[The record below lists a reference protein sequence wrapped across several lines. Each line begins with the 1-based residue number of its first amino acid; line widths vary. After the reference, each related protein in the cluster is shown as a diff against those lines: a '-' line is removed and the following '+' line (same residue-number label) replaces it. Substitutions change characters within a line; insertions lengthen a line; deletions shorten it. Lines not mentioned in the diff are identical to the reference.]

1 MSPRPPSLNR
11 LTYSR
16 LVAVD
21 VLLSGALLMFGRP
34 ADAHLAR
41 SGVSLLLLYVL
52 LTVSAGSVAI
62 RRLRPLVALGMSLAG
77 LLGLASYDFVF
88 VKFAEIPVA
97 LALYLVAVARPRRAA
112 VGALIVAE
120 LLVGVGCALV
130 VPAGSHASV
139 SFGAHWR
146 DLWFGQSAV
155 PLVFWATGFML
166 RTRREY
172 ERGLHAQAENRA
184 QARIDAALR
193 TVTQERMRIARELHD
208 VVAHSM
214 SVIAVQAGVG
224 HHVIGVRPE
233 EAAKALAAIETTS
246 RAALR
251 EMRALLGVLREE
263 TPEETAEEFLATP
276 GLADLALLAER
287 TGRAGL
293 RIELRFKG
301 EPWELPPAMDL
312 AGYRIAQEALTN
324 VVKHA
329 GTDQAQVKIV
339 YGSGEVE
346 IEVTDDGV
354 GRGAGVVTGGHGLVG
369 MRERV
374 ALYGGEFAAGPRPLG
389 GFRVWARLPAR
400 DEAA

>member
-1 MSPRPPSLNR
+1 MKR
-11 LTYSR
+11 LTYPQ

-21 VLLSGALLMFGRP
+21 VLF
-34 ADAHLAR
+34 
-41 SGVSLLLLYVL
+41 SGVLLVFGHPTDAARRGSSLQLLYVFV
-52 LTVSAGSVAI
+52 TVSAGSVAI
-62 RRLRPLVALGMSLAG
+62 RRRWPLVALGASLACF
-77 LLGLASYDFVF
+77 LGLASYGYFKSAAVPL
-88 VKFAEIPVA
+88 E
-97 LALYLVAVARPRRAA
+97 LALYLVAVARPRRVA
-112 VGALIVAE
+112 VSGLIVTE
-120 LLVGVGCALV
+120 LVLAFGFALEGS
-130 VPAGSHASV
+130 AGSYV
-139 SFGAHWR
+139 SSSFAADWKG
-146 DLWFGQSAV
+146 LWFGQSAA
-155 PLVFWATGFML
+155 LLAFWATGFML
-166 RTRREY
+166 RARREY
-172 ERGLHAQAENRA
+172 ERGLHAQAERRA
-184 QARIDAALR
+184 QARVDEALR

-224 HHVIGVRPE
+224 HHVISVHPQ

-263 TPEETAEEFLATP
+263 TPQETADEFLAAP

-293 RIELRFKG
+293 RVDLRFTG

-329 GTDQAQVKIV
+329 GTDQARVQIV
-339 YGSGEVE
+339 YGRGEVE

-354 GRGAGVVTGGHGLVG
+354 GPGAAVVTGGHGLVG

-374 ALYGGEFAAGPRPLG
+374 ALYGGEFAAGPQPLG
-389 GFRVWARLPAR
+389 GFRVWARLPDR
-400 DEAA
+400 DDAA

>member
-1 MSPRPPSLNR
+1 MKR
-11 LTYSR
+11 LTYPR

-21 VLLSGALLMFGRP
+21 VLLGGMLVVFGRP
-34 ADAHLAR
+34 ADAQLAR
-41 SGVSLLLLYVL
+41 TGLSLPLIYVL
-52 LTVSAGSVAI
+52 LTVSDGAVAI
-62 RRLRPLVALGMSLAG
+62 RRLRPLVALGMALAG
-77 LLGLASYDFVF
+77 FLGLASYG
-88 VKFAEIPVA
+88 FAKLPAIPVA
-97 LALYLVAVARPRRAA
+97 LALYLVAVARPHRAA
-112 VGALIVAE
+112 VAGLVVAE
-120 LLVGVGCALV
+120 LLAGFGYALAG
-130 VPAGSHASV
+130 PAGSPASL
-139 SFGAHWR
+139 SFGAAWR

-155 PLVFWATGFML
+155 LLAFWATGFML
-166 RTRREY
+166 RTQREY
-172 ERGLHAQAENRA
+172 QRGLQAQAERRA
-184 QARIDAALR
+184 QARVDEALR

-224 HHVIGVRPE
+224 HHVIGEHPQ

-246 RAALR
+246 RTALR
-251 EMRALLGVLREE
+251 EMRALLGVLRDE
-263 TPEETAEEFLATP
+263 TREETADEFLATP
-276 GLADLALLAER
+276 GLADLAVLAER

-293 RIELRFKG
+293 RVELQFTG

-329 GTDQAQVKIV
+329 GTDQARVQIV
-339 YGSGEVE
+339 YGRGEVE

-354 GRGAGVVTGGHGLVG
+354 GPGAAVVTGGHGLVG

-374 ALYGGEFAAGPRPLG
+374 ALYSGQFAAGPQPLG

-400 DEAA
+400 DTA

>member
-1 MSPRPPSLNR
+1 VSSRSPLLKR
-11 LTYSR
+11 LTYPR

-21 VLLSGALLMFGRP
+21 VLLSGMLVAFGRP
-34 ADAHLAR
+34 ADAQLAR
-41 SGVSLLLLYVL
+41 GGLSLQFLYLL

-77 LLGLASYDFVF
+77 FLGLASYG
-88 VKFAEIPVA
+88 FAKLAMMPVA
-97 LALYLVAVARPRRAA
+97 LVLYLVAVARPRRAA
-112 VGALIVAE
+112 VGGLIVAE
-120 LLVGVGCALV
+120 LLVGIGYALAG
-130 VPAGSHASV
+130 PAGSHTSL
-139 SFGAHWR
+139 SFGAPWR

-155 PLVFWATGFML
+155 LLAFWATGFML
-166 RTRREY
+166 RTQREY
-172 ERGLHAQAENRA
+172 ERGLHAQAERRA
-184 QARIDAALR
+184 QARVDEALR

-214 SVIAVQAGVG
+214 SVVAVQAGVG
-224 HHVIGVRPE
+224 HHVIGVRPL

-263 TPEETAEEFLATP
+263 TPEETADEFLATP

-293 RIELRFKG
+293 RVELRFNG

-329 GTDQAQVKIV
+329 DTDQARVQIV
-339 YGSGEVE
+339 YGRGDVE

-354 GRGAGVVTGGHGLVG
+354 GRGAAVVTGGHGLVG

-374 ALYGGEFAAGPRPLG
+374 ALYGGEFAAGPRPVG

-400 DEAA
+400 DAA

>member
-1 MSPRPPSLNR
+1 MKR
-11 LTYSR
+11 LTYPQ

-21 VLLSGALLMFGRP
+21 VLFSGVLMVLGRP
-34 ADAHLAR
+34 TDLQPAR
-41 SGVSLLLLYVL
+41 SGLSLGLFYVL
-52 LTVSAGSVAI
+52 LAVSAGSLAI
-62 RRLRPLVALGMSLAG
+62 RRPWPLVALGTSLAG
-77 LLGLASYDFVF
+77 FLGLASYGYF
-88 VKFAEIPVA
+88 KFPVTPLE
-97 LALYLVAVARPRRAA
+97 LALYLVAVARPRKAA

-120 LLVGVGCALV
+120 LVMGFGFALTGS
-130 VPAGSHASV
+130 AGSHASL
-139 SFGAHWR
+139 SAGADWR
-146 DLWFGQSAV
+146 GLWFAQSAV
-155 PLVFWATGFML
+155 LLAFWATGFML
-166 RTRREY
+166 RARREY
-172 ERGLHAQAENRA
+172 ERGLRAQAERRA
-184 QARIDAALR
+184 QARIDEALR

-224 HHVIGVRPE
+224 HHVIGVRPD

-293 RIELRFKG
+293 RVDLRFAG
-301 EPWELPPAMDL
+301 EPWELPPAMGL

-329 GTDQAQVKIV
+329 DTDRARVQIV
-339 YGSGEVE
+339 YGRGEVE

-354 GRGAGVVTGGHGLVG
+354 GRGGAVVAGGHGLVG

-374 ALYGGEFAAGPRPLG
+374 ALYGGEFAAGPRPMG
-389 GFRVWARLPAR
+389 GFRVWARLPDR
-400 DEAA
+400 DDAA

>member
-1 MSPRPPSLNR
+1 MSPRPSLLKH
-11 LTYSR
+11 LTYPR

-21 VLLSGALLMFGRP
+21 VLLSGMLVVFGRP

-41 SGVSLLLLYVL
+41 SGLSLQLFYVL

-77 LLGLASYDFVF
+77 LLGLASYGF
-88 VKFAEIPVA
+88 VKFALIPVA

-112 VGALIVAE
+112 VGGLIVAE
-120 LLVGVGCALV
+120 LLVGFGCALAG
-130 VPAGSHASV
+130 PAGSRASL
-139 SFGAHWR
+139 SFGADWR
-146 DLWFGQSAV
+146 DLWFGQSTVLLA
-155 PLVFWATGFML
+155 FWATGFML
-166 RTRREY
+166 RTQRQY
-172 ERGLHAQAENRA
+172 ERGLHAQAERRA
-184 QARIDAALR
+184 QARIDEALH

-214 SVIAVQAGVG
+214 SVVAVQAGVG

-263 TPEETAEEFLATP
+263 ISEETTEEFLATP

-293 RIELRFKG
+293 RVELRFKG

-329 GTDQAQVKIV
+329 GTDQARVQIV
-339 YGSGEVE
+339 YGSGEVQ

-354 GRGAGVVTGGHGLVG
+354 GRDAVVVTGGHGLVG

-374 ALYGGEFAAGPRPLG
+374 ALYGGDFAAGPRPLG

-400 DEAA
+400 DAA

>member
-1 MSPRPPSLNR
+1 VSPRPPLLKH
-11 LTYSR
+11 LTYPR

-21 VLLSGALLMFGRP
+21 VLLSGMLVVFGRP
-34 ADAHLAR
+34 ADAQLAR
-41 SGVSLLLLYVL
+41 SGLSLQLLYVL
-52 LTVSAGSVAI
+52 LAVSAGSVAI

-77 LLGLASYDFVF
+77 FLGLASYGFG
-88 VKFAEIPVA
+88 KFAAIPVA

-112 VGALIVAE
+112 VGGLIVAE
-120 LLVGVGCALV
+120 LLVGFGYALAGR
-130 VPAGSHASV
+130 AGSHASL
-139 SFGAHWR
+139 SFGTDWR
-146 DLWFGQSAV
+146 GLWFGQGTVLLA
-155 PLVFWATGFML
+155 FWATGFML
-166 RTRREY
+166 RTQREY
-172 ERGLHAQAENRA
+172 ERGLHAQAERRA
-184 QARIDAALR
+184 QARIDEALR

-224 HHVIGVRPE
+224 HHVIGVCPE

-263 TPEETAEEFLATP
+263 TAEETTEEFLATP

-293 RIELRFKG
+293 RVELRFKG

-329 GTDQAQVKIV
+329 GTDQARVQVV
-339 YGSGEVE
+339 YGRGEVE

-354 GRGAGVVTGGHGLVG
+354 GQGAAVVTGGHGLVG

-400 DEAA
+400 DSA

>member
-1 MSPRPPSLNR
+1 
-11 LTYSR
+11 
-16 LVAVD
+16 
-21 VLLSGALLMFGRP
+21 VLLA
-34 ADAHLAR
+34 
-41 SGVSLLLLYVL
+41 
-52 LTVSAGSVAI
+52 
-62 RRLRPLVALGMSLAG
+62 
-77 LLGLASYDFVF
+77 
-88 VKFAEIPVA
+88 
-97 LALYLVAVARPRRAA
+97 
-112 VGALIVAE
+112 
-120 LLVGVGCALV
+120 
-130 VPAGSHASV
+130 
-139 SFGAHWR
+139 
-146 DLWFGQSAV
+146 
-155 PLVFWATGFML
+155 FWATGFML
-166 RTRREY
+166 RTQREY
-172 ERGLHAQAENRA
+172 ERGLHAQAERHA
-184 QARIDAALR
+184 QARIDEALR

-224 HHVIGVRPE
+224 HHVIGVRPQ

-246 RAALR
+246 RTALR

-287 TGRAGL
+287 TARAGL
-293 RIELRFKG
+293 RVELRFNG

-329 GTDQAQVKIV
+329 GTDQARVQIV
-339 YGSGEVE
+339 YRKGEVE

-354 GRGAGVVTGGHGLVG
+354 GRSAAVVTGGHGLVG

-374 ALYGGEFAAGPRPLG
+374 ALYGGEFAAGPRPVG

-400 DEAA
+400 DAA

>member
-1 MSPRPPSLNR
+1 MSPRPSLLKH
-11 LTYSR
+11 LTYPR

-21 VLLSGALLMFGRP
+21 VLLSGMLVVFGRP

-41 SGVSLLLLYVL
+41 SGLSLQLFYVL

-77 LLGLASYDFVF
+77 FLGLASYGFG
-88 VKFAEIPVA
+88 KFAAIPVA

-112 VGALIVAE
+112 VGGLIVAE
-120 LLVGVGCALV
+120 LLVGFGCALAG
-130 VPAGSHASV
+130 PAGSRASL
-139 SFGAHWR
+139 SFGADWR
-146 DLWFGQSAV
+146 DLWFGQSTVLLA
-155 PLVFWATGFML
+155 FWATGFML
-166 RTRREY
+166 RTQRQY
-172 ERGLHAQAENRA
+172 ERGLHAQAERRA
-184 QARIDAALR
+184 QARIDEALH

-263 TPEETAEEFLATP
+263 NPEETAEEFLATP

-293 RIELRFKG
+293 RVELRFKG

-329 GTDQAQVKIV
+329 GTDQARVQIV
-339 YGSGEVE
+339 YGRGEVE

-354 GRGAGVVTGGHGLVG
+354 GRGAAVVTGGHGLVG

-400 DEAA
+400 DAA

>member
-1 MSPRPPSLNR
+1 VSSRIPLLKR
-11 LTYSR
+11 LTYPR

-21 VLLSGALLMFGRP
+21 VLLGGVLVAIGRP

-41 SGVSLLLLYVL
+41 SGLSLPLLYVL
-52 LTVSAGSVAI
+52 LTVSAGAVAI
-62 RRLRPLVALGMSLAG
+62 RRPWPLVALGMSLVG
-77 LLGLASYDFVF
+77 FLGLAWFGF
-88 VKFAEIPVA
+88 AKFAAVPVA
-97 LALYLVAVARPRRAA
+97 LVLYLVAVARPRRAA
-112 VGALIVAE
+112 VGGLIIAE
-120 LLVGVGCALV
+120 LLAGFGFALAV
-130 VPAGSHASV
+130 SAGPPAW
-139 SFGAHWR
+139 SFGAVWR
-146 DLWFGQSAV
+146 DLWFGQGVVLLAV
-155 PLVFWATGFML
+155 WTTGFML
-166 RTRREY
+166 RSQREY
-172 ERGLHAQAENRA
+172 ERGLRAQAERRA
-184 QARIDAALR
+184 QARIDEALR

-224 HHVIGVRPE
+224 HHVIGVRPQ

-246 RAALR
+246 RSALR

-263 TPEETAEEFLATP
+263 TPPETAEEFLATP

-293 RIELRFKG
+293 RVELRFTG

-329 GTDQAQVKIV
+329 GTDQARVQIV
-339 YGSGEVE
+339 YRSGEVE

-354 GRGAGVVTGGHGLVG
+354 GRDAAVVTGGHGLIG
-369 MRERV
+369 IRERV
-374 ALYGGEFAAGPRPLG
+374 ALYGGQFTAGPRPLG

-400 DEAA
+400 DTA

>member
-1 MSPRPPSLNR
+1 VRSRFPLLKH
-11 LTYSR
+11 LTYPR

-21 VLLSGALLMFGRP
+21 VLLSGTLVVFGRP
-34 ADAHLAR
+34 TDAHLTR
-41 SGVSLLLLYVL
+41 NGLSLQLLYVL

-62 RRLRPLVALGMSLAG
+62 RRLRPLVALGTSLAG
-77 LLGLASYDFVF
+77 FLGLASYG
-88 VKFAEIPVA
+88 FAKLATIPVA
-97 LALYLVAVARPRRAA
+97 LALYLLATARPRRAA
-112 VGALIVAE
+112 VGGLIVAE
-120 LLVGVGCALV
+120 LVVGFGYAL
-130 VPAGSHASV
+130 AGPTDSHASL
-139 SFGAHWR
+139 SFGADWR
-146 DLWFGQSAV
+146 NLWFGQSAV
-155 PLVFWATGFML
+155 LLAFWATGFML
-166 RTRREY
+166 RTQREY
-172 ERGLHAQAENRA
+172 ERGLRAQAERRA
-184 QARIDAALR
+184 QARIDEALR

-224 HHVIGVRPE
+224 HHVIGVRPQ

-263 TPEETAEEFLATP
+263 TPEEAADEFLATP

-293 RIELRFKG
+293 RVELRFNG

-329 GTDQAQVKIV
+329 GTDQARVQIV
-339 YGSGEVE
+339 YRTGEVE

-354 GRGAGVVTGGHGLVG
+354 GRGAVVVTGGHGLVG

-374 ALYGGEFAAGPRPLG
+374 ALYGGEFAAGPRPVG
-389 GFRVWARLPAR
+389 GFRVWARLLAS
-400 DEAA
+400 DAA

>member
-1 MSPRPPSLNR
+1 VSPRPSLLKH
-11 LTYSR
+11 LTYPR

-21 VLLSGALLMFGRP
+21 VLLSGMLVVFGRP

-41 SGVSLLLLYVL
+41 SGLSLQLFYVL

-77 LLGLASYDFVF
+77 LLGLASYGF
-88 VKFAEIPVA
+88 VKFALIPVA

-112 VGALIVAE
+112 VGGLIVAE
-120 LLVGVGCALV
+120 LLVGFGCALAG
-130 VPAGSHASV
+130 PAGSRASL
-139 SFGAHWR
+139 SFGADWR
-146 DLWFGQSAV
+146 DLWFGQSTVLLA
-155 PLVFWATGFML
+155 FWATGFML
-166 RTRREY
+166 RTQRQY
-172 ERGLHAQAENRA
+172 ERGLHAQAERRA
-184 QARIDAALR
+184 QARIDEALH

-214 SVIAVQAGVG
+214 SVVAVQAGVG

-263 TPEETAEEFLATP
+263 TPEETTEEFLATP

-293 RIELRFKG
+293 RVELRFKG

-329 GTDQAQVKIV
+329 GTDQARVQIV
-339 YGSGEVE
+339 YGRGEVE

-354 GRGAGVVTGGHGLVG
+354 GRGAAVVTGGHGLVG

-400 DEAA
+400 DAA

>member
-1 MSPRPPSLNR
+1 MSPRPSLLKH
-11 LTYSR
+11 LTYPR

-21 VLLSGALLMFGRP
+21 VLLSGMLVVFGRP

-41 SGVSLLLLYVL
+41 SGLSLQLFYVL

-77 LLGLASYDFVF
+77 LLGLASYGF
-88 VKFAEIPVA
+88 VKFALIPVA

-112 VGALIVAE
+112 VGGLIVAE
-120 LLVGVGCALV
+120 LLVGFGCALAG
-130 VPAGSHASV
+130 PAGSRASL
-139 SFGAHWR
+139 SFGADWR
-146 DLWFGQSAV
+146 DLWFGQSTVLLA
-155 PLVFWATGFML
+155 FWATGFML
-166 RTRREY
+166 RTQRQY
-172 ERGLHAQAENRA
+172 ERGLHAQAERRA
-184 QARIDAALR
+184 QARIDEALH

-224 HHVIGVRPE
+224 HHVIGVCPE

-246 RAALR
+246 RTALR

-263 TPEETAEEFLATP
+263 TPEETTDEFLATP
-276 GLADLALLAER
+276 GLAGLALLAER

-293 RIELRFKG
+293 RVELRFTG

-329 GTDQAQVKIV
+329 GTDQARVQIV
-339 YGSGEVE
+339 YGSGEVQ

-354 GRGAGVVTGGHGLVG
+354 GRDAVVVTGGHGLVG

-400 DEAA
+400 DAA

>member
-1 MSPRPPSLNR
+1 VSPRSPLLKH
-11 LTYSR
+11 LTYPR

-21 VLLSGALLMFGRP
+21 VLLSGMLVMFGRP
-34 ADAHLAR
+34 AGAQLTR
-41 SGVSLLLLYVL
+41 SGLSLQLLYVL

-77 LLGLASYDFVF
+77 FLGLASYGFG
-88 VKFAEIPVA
+88 KFAVIPVA

-112 VGALIVAE
+112 VGGLIVVE
-120 LLVGVGCALV
+120 LLVGFGYALAGS
-130 VPAGSHASV
+130 AGSHASL
-139 SFGAHWR
+139 SFGADWR
-146 DLWFGQSAV
+146 DLWFGQGTVLLA
-155 PLVFWATGFML
+155 FWATGFML
-166 RTRREY
+166 RTQREY
-172 ERGLHAQAENRA
+172 ERGLHAQAERRA
-184 QARIDAALR
+184 QARIDEALR

-224 HHVIGVRPE
+224 HHVIGMRPE

-246 RAALR
+246 RATLR

-263 TPEETAEEFLATP
+263 TPEETTDEFLATP
-276 GLADLALLAER
+276 GLAGLALLAKR

-293 RIELRFKG
+293 RVELRFTG

-329 GTDQAQVKIV
+329 GTDRARVQIV
-339 YGSGEVE
+339 YGRGEVE

-354 GRGAGVVTGGHGLVG
+354 GQGAAVVTGGHGLVG

-374 ALYGGEFAAGPRPLG
+374 ALYGGEFTAGPRPLG

-400 DEAA
+400 DSA

>member
-1 MSPRPPSLNR
+1 MSSRSPLLKR
-11 LTYSR
+11 LTYPR

-21 VLLSGALLMFGRP
+21 VLLGGMLVVFGRP

-41 SGVSLLLLYVL
+41 SGLSIQLFYVL
-52 LTVSAGSVAI
+52 VTVSAGSVAI

-77 LLGLASYDFVF
+77 FLGLASYG
-88 VKFAEIPVA
+88 FAKLPMMPVA
-97 LALYLVAVARPRRAA
+97 LVLYLVAVARPRRAA
-112 VGALIVAE
+112 VGGLIVAE
-120 LLVGVGCALV
+120 LLVGFGYALAG
-130 VPAGSHASV
+130 PAGSRASL
-139 SFGAHWR
+139 SFGAPWR

-155 PLVFWATGFML
+155 LLAFWATGFML
-166 RTRREY
+166 RTQREY
-172 ERGLHAQAENRA
+172 ERGLRAQAERHA
-184 QARIDAALR
+184 RSRIDEALR

-293 RIELRFKG
+293 RIELRFNG

-324 VVKHA
+324 VMKHA
-329 GTDQAQVKIV
+329 GTDQARVQIV
-339 YGSGEVE
+339 YRKGEVE
-346 IEVTDDGV
+346 IEVTDDGA
-354 GRGAGVVTGGHGLVG
+354 GRSAAVVTGGHGLVG
-369 MRERV
+369 IRERV
-374 ALYGGEFAAGPRPLG
+374 ALYGGEFAAGPRPVG

-400 DEAA
+400 DAA

>member
-1 MSPRPPSLNR
+1 
-11 LTYSR
+11 
-16 LVAVD
+16 
-21 VLLSGALLMFGRP
+21 
-34 ADAHLAR
+34 
-41 SGVSLLLLYVL
+41 
-52 LTVSAGSVAI
+52 
-62 RRLRPLVALGMSLAG
+62 MSLAG
-77 LLGLASYDFVF
+77 FLGLASYG
-88 VKFAEIPVA
+88 FAKSATIPVA
-97 LALYLVAVARPRRAA
+97 LVLYLVAVARPRTAA
-112 VGALIVAE
+112 VGGLIVAE
-120 LLVGVGCALV
+120 LLVGFGYALAG
-130 VPAGSHASV
+130 PAGLHPSL
-139 SFGAHWR
+139 SFGALWR

-155 PLVFWATGFML
+155 LLAFWATGFML

-172 ERGLHAQAENRA
+172 ERGLHAQAERRA
-184 QARIDAALR
+184 QAHIDETLR

-224 HHVIGVRPE
+224 HHVIGARPE

-263 TPEETAEEFLATP
+263 TPEETPDGTADEFLATP

-287 TGRAGL
+287 TRRAGL
-293 RIELRFKG
+293 RVELRFTG

-329 GTDQAQVKIV
+329 GTDQARVQIV
-339 YGSGEVE
+339 YGRGEVE

-354 GRGAGVVTGGHGLVG
+354 GPSAAVVTGGHGLVG

-374 ALYGGEFAAGPRPLG
+374 ALYGGEFAAGPRPG
-389 GFRVWARLPAR
+389 QGFRVWARLPAG
-400 DEAA
+400 DAA

>member
-1 MSPRPPSLNR
+1 VSPRPSLLKR
-11 LTYSR
+11 LTYPR

-21 VLLSGALLMFGRP
+21 VLVSGMLVAFGRP
-34 ADAHLAR
+34 ADTHLAQ
-41 SGVSLLLLYVL
+41 SGLSLRLFYVL

-62 RRLRPLVALGMSLAG
+62 RRPWPLAALGMSLAG
-77 LLGLASYDFVF
+77 VLGLASYGL
-88 VKFAEIPVA
+88 VKFALIPAA
-97 LALYLVAVARPRRAA
+97 LALYLVAVARPRRVA
-112 VGALIVAE
+112 VGGLIVAE
-120 LLVGVGCALV
+120 LLVGFGCALA
-130 VPAGSHASV
+130 VPVGSHASL
-139 SFGAHWR
+139 SFGADWR

-155 PLVFWATGFML
+155 FLAFWAAGFML

-172 ERGLHAQAENRA
+172 ERGLLAQAERRA
-184 QARIDAALR
+184 QARVDEALR

-208 VVAHSM
+208 VMAHSM

-224 HHVIGVRPE
+224 HHVIAVRPE

-246 RAALR
+246 RASLR
-251 EMRALLGVLREE
+251 ELRVLLGVLREE
-263 TPEETAEEFLATP
+263 TPEETVEEFLATP
-276 GLADLALLAER
+276 GLADLALLADR

-293 RIELRFKG
+293 RVELRFTG

-329 GTDQAQVKIV
+329 GTDRARVQIV
-339 YGSGEVE
+339 YKRGEVE

-354 GRGAGVVTGGHGLVG
+354 GRGAAVVTGGHGLVG

-374 ALYGGEFAAGPRPLG
+374 ALYGGEFAAGPRPVG
-389 GFRVWARLPAR
+389 GFRVWARLPDR
-400 DEAA
+400 DDAA

>member
-1 MSPRPPSLNR
+1 MSCRPPLLRR
-11 LTYSR
+11 LTYPR

-21 VLLSGALLMFGRP
+21 VLFSGVLVVFGHP
-34 ADAHLAR
+34 ADGAWNGLPEQ
-41 SGVSLLLLYVL
+41 LLYVL
-52 LTVSAGSVAI
+52 IAVSACSVAI
-62 RRLRPLVALGMSLAG
+62 RRPWPLVALGVSLACF
-77 LLGLASYDFVF
+77 LGLALYGYF
-88 VKFAEIPVA
+88 KFAAVPLE
-97 LALYLVAVARPRRAA
+97 LALYLVAVARPRRVA
-112 VGALIVAE
+112 VGGLIVTE
-120 LLVGVGCALV
+120 LLMA
-130 VPAGSHASV
+130 
-139 SFGAHWR
+139 FGFAFGESGGPHTPLPLGADWR
-146 DLWFGQSAV
+146 GLWFGQSAV
-155 PLVFWATGFML
+155 MLAFWATGFML
-166 RTRREY
+166 RARREY
-172 ERGLHAQAENRA
+172 ERGLHAQAERRA
-184 QARIDAALR
+184 QARIDEALR

-224 HHVIGVRPE
+224 HHVIGVRPD

-263 TPEETAEEFLATP
+263 TPEEEAEDLLAAP

-293 RIELRFKG
+293 RVELRFTG

-329 GTDQAQVKIV
+329 GTDQARVQVV
-339 YGSGEVE
+339 YGRGEVE

-354 GRGAGVVTGGHGLVG
+354 GPGAAVMTGGHGLVG

-374 ALYGGEFAAGPRPLG
+374 ALYGGEFAAGPRPVG
-389 GFRVWARLPAR
+389 GFRVWARLADR
-400 DEAA
+400 DDAA

>member
-1 MSPRPPSLNR
+1 VSSRLPLLKR
-11 LTYSR
+11 LTHPR

-21 VLLSGALLMFGRP
+21 VLFSAVLVAAGRP
-34 ADAHLAR
+34 TDAQLAR
-41 SGVSLLLLYVL
+41 TGLSLQLFYVL
-52 LTVSAGSVAI
+52 LTVSAGSAAI
-62 RRLRPLVALGMSLAG
+62 RRLWPLVALGMSLAG
-77 LLGLASYDFVF
+77 FLGLASYGLFKV
-88 VKFAEIPVA
+88 AMIPVA
-97 LALYLVAVARPRRAA
+97 LTLYLVAVARPRKAA
-112 VGALIVAE
+112 VGGLIVTE
-120 LLVGVGCALV
+120 LLVGFGYAFAG
-130 VPAGSHASV
+130 PAGLRASP
-139 SFGAHWR
+139 SFGADWR
-146 DLWFGQSAV
+146 GLWFGQSAV
-155 PLVFWATGFML
+155 LLAFWATGFML

-172 ERGLHAQAENRA
+172 ERGLLAQAERRA
-184 QARIDAALR
+184 QARVDEALR
-193 TVTQERMRIARELHD
+193 TVSQERMRIARELHD

-214 SVIAVQAGVG
+214 SVIAVQAAVG
-224 HHVIGVRPE
+224 HHVIGAHPQ

-263 TPEETAEEFLATP
+263 TPEETAEEFLAAP

-293 RIELRFKG
+293 RVELLFEG

-329 GTDQAQVKIV
+329 GTDRARVQIV
-339 YGSGEVE
+339 YGRGEVE

-354 GRGAGVVTGGHGLVG
+354 GPGAADMTGGHGLVG

-374 ALYGGEFAAGPRPLG
+374 ALYGGEFAAGPRPAG
-389 GFRVWARLPAR
+389 GFRVWARLPDR
-400 DEAA
+400 DDAA

>member
-1 MSPRPPSLNR
+1 MSSRSPLLKR
-11 LTYSR
+11 LTYPR

-21 VLLSGALLMFGRP
+21 VLLSGILMVFGRP
-34 ADAHLAR
+34 ADAQLAR
-41 SGVSLLLLYVL
+41 SGLSLQLLYVL
-52 LTVSAGSVAI
+52 LTVSAGPVAI
-62 RRLRPLVALGMSLAG
+62 RRPRPLVALGMSLAG
-77 LLGLASYDFVF
+77 FLGLASYG
-88 VKFAEIPVA
+88 FAKLAVIPVA
-97 LALYLVAVARPRRAA
+97 LVLYLVAVARPRRAA
-112 VGALIVAE
+112 VGGLIVAE
-120 LLVGVGCALV
+120 LLVGFGYALAGRVG
-130 VPAGSHASV
+130 PHASL
-139 SFGAHWR
+139 SFGAPWR

-155 PLVFWATGFML
+155 LLAFWAAGFML
-166 RTRREY
+166 RTQREY
-172 ERGLHAQAENRA
+172 ERGLRAQAERRA
-184 QARIDAALR
+184 QARVDEAMR

-293 RIELRFKG
+293 RVELRFNG

-329 GTDQAQVKIV
+329 GTDQARVQIV
-339 YGSGEVE
+339 YRKGEVE

-354 GRGAGVVTGGHGLVG
+354 GRSAAAVTGGHGLVG

-374 ALYGGEFAAGPRPLG
+374 ALYGGDFAAGPRPVG

-400 DEAA
+400 DAA

>member
-1 MSPRPPSLNR
+1 VSSRFSLLKR
-11 LTYSR
+11 LTYRR

-21 VLLSGALLMFGRP
+21 VLLSGVLVVFGRP
-34 ADAHLAR
+34 TDAHLAR
-41 SGVSLLLLYVL
+41 SGLSLPLLYVL
-52 LTVSAGSVAI
+52 LTVSAGAVAL
-62 RRLRPLVALGMSLAG
+62 RRPRPLVALGMSLAG
-77 LLGLASYDFVF
+77 FLGLASYG
-88 VKFAEIPVA
+88 FAKSATIPVA
-97 LALYLVAVARPRRAA
+97 LVLYLVAVARPRRTA
-112 VGALIVAE
+112 VGGLIVAE
-120 LLVGVGCALV
+120 LLVGFGYALAG
-130 VPAGSHASV
+130 PGGSHASLV
-139 SFGAHWR
+139 FGAVWR

-155 PLVFWATGFML
+155 LLAFWATGFML
-166 RTRREY
+166 RARREY
-172 ERGLHAQAENRA
+172 ERGLHAQAERRA
-184 QARIDAALR
+184 QAHIDDTLR

-224 HHVIGVRPE
+224 HHVIGVRPD

-263 TPEETAEEFLATP
+263 TPEETADEFLATP

-293 RIELRFKG
+293 RVELRFTG
-301 EPWELPPAMDL
+301 EPWDLPPAMDL

-329 GTDQAQVKIV
+329 GTDQARVQIV
-339 YGSGEVE
+339 YGRGEVE

-354 GRGAGVVTGGHGLVG
+354 GRGAAVVTGGHGLVG

-400 DEAA
+400 DSA